1 MITKI
6 DKINKFISKFNRET
20 GLYIRSGV
28 IENGVDTGVDPF
40 MTQYPELIDI
50 GIRGF
55 CQHSHLCT
63 IGCYQGGATNNKAD
77 MTLEDYKMIIDE
89 SKGKVFQ
96 VALGGH
102 GDPNKHEQ
110 FEEILRYTVE
120 NGIVPNYTTSGL
132 ELGIKELELTTELC
146 GAVAVSW
153 YRADYTH
160 RAISHFLRAEM
171 KTNIHYV
178 LGNDSIDEA
187 IWQLAMMNKEFAEF
201 EDNHLLFDKFPNGI
215 NEVIFLMHKPVG
227 LGSKDNVLDIN
238 DPKVKAFFDLVDKGV
253 FPFKVGFDSCSVP
266 AILNLTK
273 NINKDSLDTC
283 EGGRWSMYITPDM
296 KALPCSFDQAH
307 KWEFDIKEHTIEGA
321 WNSEEFWDFRD
332 RFNLSCKDCITRRDC
347 MGGCPIAHEVV
358 LCNKAEKDKA

>member
-6 DKINKFISKFNRET
+6 DKLNKFISKFNPET

-28 IENGVDTGVDPF
+28 IEKGVDTGVDPF

-63 IGCYQGGATNNKAD
+63 IGCYQGGSTNVKPD

-89 SKGKVFQ
+89 SKGAVFQ

-102 GDPNKHEQ
+102 GDPNKHEN
-110 FEEILRYTVE
+110 FEEILRYTRE
-120 NGIVPNYTTSGL
+120 AGIVPNYTTSGL
-132 ELGIKELELTTELC
+132 ELSLKELEATAELC

-153 YRADYTH
+153 YRAEYTL
-160 RAISHFLRAEM
+160 RAIKLFLSAGM

-187 IWQLAMMNKEFAEF
+187 IWQLQMAGESDDFGC
-201 EDNHLLFDKFPNGI
+201 FPKGI
-215 NEVIFLMHKPVG
+215 NAVIFLMHKPVG
-227 LGSKDNVLDIN
+227 LGRHDNVLTMD
-238 DPKVKAFFDLVDKGV
+238 DPKVKKFFDLVDKGN
-253 FPFKVGFDSCSVP
+253 FPFKIGFDSCSVP
-266 AILNLTK
+266 GILNMTK
-273 NINKDSLDTC
+273 NINHDSLDTC
-283 EGGRWSMYITPDM
+283 EGARWSMYITPDM
-296 KALPCSFDQAH
+296 KAVPCSFDQSL
-307 KWEFDIKEHTIEGA
+307 KWAVDIKENTIEGA

-332 RFNLSCKDCITRRDC
+332 RFNLSCKSCVTRKEC

-358 LCNKAEKDKA
+358 LCDKPEKDKA

>member
-6 DKINKFISKFNRET
+6 DKHNKFIAKFDPET
-20 GLYIRSGV
+20 GFYMRSGV
-28 IENGVDTGVDPF
+28 IENGEDTGVDPF
-40 MTQYPELIDI
+40 MTQFPELIDI

-55 CQHSHLCT
+55 CQHSHLCK
-63 IGCYQGGATNNKAD
+63 IGCYQGGTTNNKAD
-77 MTLEDYKMIIDE
+77 MTLDDYKMIIDE

-110 FEEILRYTVE
+110 FEEILRYTRE

-132 ELGIKELELTTELC
+132 ELTIKELELTSELC

-153 YRADYTH
+153 YREVHTM
-160 RAISHFLRAEM
+160 RAISLFLAAGM

-178 LGNDSIDEA
+178 LNNESIDEA
-187 IWQLAMMNKEFAEF
+187 IWQLQMAGEDAETGP
-201 EDNHLLFDKFPNGI
+201 FPVGI
-215 NEVIFLMHKPVG
+215 NAVIFLMHKPVG
-227 LGSKDNVLDIN
+227 LGSKENVLSVD
-238 DPKVKAFFDLVDKGV
+238 DPRVKKFFDLIDGGD
-253 FPFKVGFDSCSVP
+253 FPFKIGFDSCSVP
-266 AILNLTK
+266 AILNFTK
-273 NINKDSLDTC
+273 KINHDSLDTC

-307 KWEFDIKEHTIEGA
+307 KWAVDISATESTIEGA

-332 RFNLSCKDCITRRDC
+332 RFNLSCRDCSTRREC
-347 MGGCPIAHEVV
+347 MGGCPIIHDVV
-358 LCNKAEKDKA
+358 LCNKPEKDKA